1 MGEGRRDEPGASES
15 SLDRSLEDADFP
27 ESPTSLPAAALAA
40 HAAPRLHDA
49 RQADREIWQLAW
61 PSMLSMVMASLVSLI
76 DIAMIGRLGT
86 EALAAVGYASQYL
99 WLAQSVLFAVGI
111 ACVALMARAIG
122 AEDPVRARLTL
133 GASLVLS
140 VGAAIVVCGIVIA
153 VPVPLLAVLDA
164 PDEVIHLTV
173 PYMRLTLGSAVLFSV
188 AIVIESGF
196 RAVKDTRTPMWIA
209 GIITIIKTVLN
220 VLLIF
225 GVLGFPRLEL
235 VGAGI
240 ATLISQAVAVVAFIY
255 ASRVHRSREV
265 LRLRRGDVPGAA
277 GLVREVTRIALP
289 AVAERVILNVA
300 ILAYFGLLGRY
311 GAGAIAA
318 YTVGVRILAFSWI
331 PGIGFSTAASTL
343 VGQALGARDPW
354 GASRAGWRAARFALV
369 VSVVLGAVYAL
380 SRDPLARLFT
390 DDPSVIQELGPFM
403 LILALSQP
411 LMGIHFTLGGA
422 LRGAGDTVTPLYAAA
437 LGNWGFRV
445 PVAFA
450 ASRLLDA
457 DVIWVWLAL
466 MFDHA
471 ARAVWMTWAFRAGR
485 WARSSEE
492 TLRV

>member
-1 MGEGRRDEPGASES
+1 MGEGTREKRLPFEPPV
-15 SLDRSLEDADFP
+15 DRGLEEADFP

-40 HAAPRLHDA
+40 HASPRLYDA
-49 RQADREIWQLAW
+49 RQADREIWQIAW

-99 WLAQSVLFAVGI
+99 WLAQSVLFAIGI

-122 AEDPVRARLTL
+122 AGDPARARSAL
-133 GASLVLS
+133 GASIVLS
-140 VGAAIVVCGIVIA
+140 VCAAIVVCGLVIA
-153 VPVPLLAVLDA
+153 IPVPLLAALDA
-164 PDEVIHLTV
+164 PEEVIDLTV
-173 PYMRLTLGSAVLFSV
+173 PYMRLTLGSAVLFAV

-196 RAVKDTRTPMWIA
+196 RAAKDTRTPMWIA
-209 GIITIIKTVLN
+209 GIITIIKTGLN

-240 ATLISQAVAVVAFIY
+240 ATVISQAVAVVLFVY

-265 LRLRRGDVPGAA
+265 LRFQRRDVSRAA
-277 GLVREVTRIALP
+277 GLVGEVIRIALP
-289 AVAERVILNVA
+289 AIAERVILNVA
-300 ILAYFGLLGRY
+300 ILTYFGLLGRY

-369 VSVVLGAVYAL
+369 VSAVLGGLYAL
-380 SRDPLARLFT
+380 SRNPLARLFT
-390 DDPSVIQELGPFM
+390 DDPNVVQELGPFM

-411 LMGIHFTLGGA
+411 FMGVHFTLGGA
-422 LRGAGDTVTPLYAAA
+422 LRGAGDTVTPLWAAA

-445 PVAFA
+445 PLAFA
-450 ASRLLDA
+450 ASRLLDL
-457 DVIWVWLAL
+457 DVIWLWLAL
-466 MFDHA
+466 MLDHA

-485 WARSSEE
+485 WARSGPED
-492 TLRV
+492 LRA